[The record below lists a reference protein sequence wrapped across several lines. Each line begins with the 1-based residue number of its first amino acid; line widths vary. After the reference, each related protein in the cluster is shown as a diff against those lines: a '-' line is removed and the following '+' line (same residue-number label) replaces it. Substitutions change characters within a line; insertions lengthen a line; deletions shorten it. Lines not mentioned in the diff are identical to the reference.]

1 MIGEFYIPFVVNDG
15 PYCLWNENLRERNL
29 ELLNRI
35 DPEYFEYVANTNF
48 SLIDEK
54 ETDKRTRQYAAI
66 SLRIAYSQGL
76 ETLFALLCAT
86 VQTPKCIVGWML
98 KYGITDLEKVVR
110 KINNNESFRSR
121 VNTLPVTWE
130 IISETIFSFI
140 GVKDKEKFSPYIEKF
155 ANLWKGFAYE
165 FVNPNFGIEYNN
177 FKHGLRANMGGFR
190 FAIGENVPLTP
201 ENSIDWTESE
211 FGSTFFVPEKIG
223 KHNFVL
229 YQQSRN
235 WNPENHFHALHLI
248 STSIKNIISFHKNLN
263 GIDISELKY
272 FIKDL
277 DYFNKPWENRKGASE
292 IRFSLPIDV
301 KTIPLLTK
309 EQILSTYDT
318 E

>member
-1 MIGEFYIPFVVNDG
+1 MIGEFYIPFVVDDE

-29 ELLNRI
+29 ELLSRI

-48 SLIDEK
+48 SLIDKK
-54 ETDKRTRQYAAI
+54 ETDKRTRQYAAT

-86 VQTPKCIVGWML
+86 AQTPKCIVGWML
-98 KYGITDLEKVVR
+98 KYGVNDLENVVR
-110 KINNNESFRSR
+110 KINNNEFFRSR
-121 VNTLPVTWE
+121 VNTPPVTWK
-130 IISETIFSFI
+130 IISETIFSY
-140 GVKDKEKFSPYIEKF
+140 VKDKEIFSPYIEKF
-155 ANLWKGFAYE
+155 ANLWKNFAYE
-165 FVNPNFGIEYNN
+165 FVKPSFRIEYNN

-190 FAIGENVPLTP
+190 LAIGETVPLTP
-201 ENSIDWTESE
+201 ENSINWTESE

-248 STSIKNIISFHKNLN
+248 STSIKNIISFHKNYS
-263 GIDISELKY
+263 GIDFSELEYTK
-272 FIKDL
+272 KDL

-292 IRFSLPIDV
+292 IRVPLSAGV